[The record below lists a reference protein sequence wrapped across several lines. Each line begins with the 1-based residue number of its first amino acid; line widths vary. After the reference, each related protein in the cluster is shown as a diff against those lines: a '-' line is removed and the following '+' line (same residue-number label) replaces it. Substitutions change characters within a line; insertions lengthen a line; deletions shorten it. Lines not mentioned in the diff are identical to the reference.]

1 MAISY
6 DKLFKLLKDKG
17 WTTYKI
23 RQEKLIGQGTLTALK
38 NKTGGLDSKTMSRIC
53 EVLNCQ
59 PGDIME
65 YIPDYE
71 IIEITEEERYG
82 LILRYVGEGWK
93 IDGYSGIYPTF
104 IKAEKA
110 AEKIAREQ

>member
-6 DKLFKLLKDKG
+6 DKLFKLLDEKG

-38 NKTGGLDSKTMSRIC
+38 NGTGGLDSKTISRLC
-53 EVLNCQ
+53 KVLDCQ

-65 YIPDYE
+65 YVPD
-71 IIEITEEERYG
+71 
-82 LILRYVGEGWK
+82 
-93 IDGYSGIYPTF
+93 
-104 IKAEKA
+104 
-110 AEKIAREQ
+110 EQ